1 MSPSRVLYAYTNCSS
16 GGMSTVYRCR
26 AVKRPATAFDL
37 VFQHD
42 KGGRSRFVDLANVDL
57 RVVDKGR
64 LEAFIAYAVRN
75 RRYDEV
81 SITSLPLFASS
92 VAKTSDVP
100 VHYEFHTSTV
110 EVIQKELERL
120 ELKAI
125 SGIRVPSAYLADV
138 VRQELPVSFRGLLEV
153 VPNEIDHEV
162 FKPTGP
168 TMKAHLGPAD
178 LPLVWIGR
186 FDRGKNYRDFL
197 RLLSLLPKS
206 VVGIVIVSL
215 ESDPS
220 RMAEFLGDVGH
231 YRVGER
237 VKVLMNLDQHAV
249 ASIYRGAAT
258 AGGAFVSTSLAES
271 FGYGVVEAMACG
283 LSVLAYDAGALH
295 EHAARDG
302 DLSLFDLGDI
312 DGMAEALVSRV
323 DEKGKRI
330 VRK

>member
-1 MSPSRVLYAYTNCSS
+1 MNASKVLYAYTNCSS
-16 GGMSTVYRCR
+16 GGMSTVYRSR
-26 AVKRPATAFDL
+26 AVERPTTAFDL

-42 KGGRSRFVDLANVDL
+42 KGGRSRFVDLDNVSL

-64 LEAFIAYAVRN
+64 LEAFLAYAVRN
-75 RRYDEV
+75 RRYDDV
-81 SITSLPLFASS
+81 SITSLPEFASS
-92 VAKTSDVP
+92 VAKSTNVP

-110 EVIQKELERL
+110 DVIQKELERL
-120 ELKAI
+120 DLNAI
-125 SGIRVPSAYLADV
+125 SGIRVPSAYLADMV
-138 VRQELPVSFRGLLEV
+138 MQELPVSSRGLVEV
-153 VPNEIDHEV
+153 VPNDIDHEV
-162 FKPTGP
+162 FEPTGS
-168 TMKAHLGPAD
+168 TMRAHLGPKD

-197 RLLSLLPKS
+197 RLLSLLPKRF
-206 VVGIVIVSL
+206 VGIVIVSL

-231 YRVGER
+231 YQVGNR

-249 ASIYRGAAT
+249 ASIYRGAAI

-283 LSVLAYDAGALH
+283 LSVFAYDAGALH
-295 EHAARDG
+295 EHTAREG

-312 DGMAEALVSRV
+312 DGMAQALVSRV
-323 DEKGKRI
+323 DEKGQRN
-330 VRK
+330 VGP